1 MSRLRPFYFEANVDG
16 YKNDIGAGPKAKD
29 GTMHIEIYQRSDGEK
44 VKAFSIRSF
53 TELDGTL
60 KTIVC
65 DTKGQTVASFVTNY

>member
-1 MSRLRPFYFEANVDG
+1 MSRLRPFYFEADVDG
-16 YKNDIGAGPKAKD
+16 YSKEVAAGPKAKD
-29 GTMHIEIYQRSDGEK
+29 GRMNIEIYQRSDGEK
-44 VKAFSIRSF
+44 VKAFSIRCF